1 MGDVTTLIGD
11 IGGTNTRLA
20 LLAAGTPAFSR
31 VLSNADY
38 PHIDALVTDY
48 LRSLDAQGSVR
59 TAVLAVAGPVK
70 DGRVTMTNLGW
81 EIDAVRLADHLGL
94 ESVTLVNDFTALA
107 LGLPSLP
114 KEALARI
121 GDPDRPA
128 TGAAIAVLGPGTGL
142 GVSGLI
148 PADGGW
154 APIAGEG
161 GHVTLAAVGPQEAA
175 LIDIVRRRFGH
186 VSAER
191 VLSGPGLEV
200 LYEAISE
207 LQGRS
212 EPAPSADQITT
223 AALAGQDR
231 LAMATLET
239 FFEFL
244 GEVSGN
250 LALTLGAQ
258 GGVYLGGGILPRM
271 IEALRAS
278 GFRRRFE
285 DKGRY
290 RSYLAEIPV
299 YVICEP
305 LPAYRGLITLAE
317 RPQSRHS

>member
-1 MGDVTTLIGD
+1 MGDITTLIGD

-20 LLAAGTPAFSR
+20 LLTAGTPAFSR

-38 PHIDALVTDY
+38 THLDALVADY
-48 LRSLDAQGSVR
+48 LRSLDAQDSVR

-81 EIDAVRLADHLGL
+81 EIDAARLADHLGL

-114 KEALARI
+114 KDVLARI

-128 TGAAIAVLGPGTGL
+128 ADAAMAVLGPGTGL

-148 PADGGW
+148 PAKGGW

-161 GHVTLAAVGPQEAA
+161 GHVTLAAVGPQETA
-175 LIDIVRRRFGH
+175 LVDIIRRRFGH

-200 LYEAISE
+200 LYEAIAE
-207 LQGRS
+207 LQGRRQR
-212 EPAPSADQITT
+212 APSADRITA
-223 AALAGQDR
+223 AALAGQDG
-231 LAMATLET
+231 LAAATVEK

-250 LALTLGAQ
+250 LALTLGAR

-278 GFRRRFE
+278 EFRRRFE

-299 YVICEP
+299 YVIREP
-305 LPAYRGLITLAE
+305 LPAYRGLMTLAE
-317 RPQSRHS
+317 RLQSRHP